1 MKTKKIVVIYS
12 GDDWHKEIPFSSPA
26 TKISFENWHERGLQE
41 NVEFYRASIK
51 WFNKKNLTFSK
62 SWAYRDKVWIKVTV
76 PVKPDLIFDKVAGKH
91 DYALFDWKMR
101 LAQNIPIFNH
111 PLFRTIADNKLSQYL
126 ILGEFMPQSFLA
138 TNITELQVAAKKIK
152 SSKVVL
158 KPIYGSGGIG
168 IVIDEKK
175 KALQTKL
182 TYPVFAQEFIV
193 SQKGIPGFSQKNEV
207 SDLRL
212 IFMNHKLVYAL
223 SRIAKKGSLFTN
235 FHQGASAVLVPKK
248 YIPKNVQTMTKK
260 IIQKLSVFPS
270 ANYSLDFIFTNSGK
284 PLLVEMN
291 TTPGFD
297 LLHIVG
303 DEKTKNKNFQ
313 EFISILK

>member
-1 MKTKKIVVIYS
+1 MQTKKIVVIYS
-12 GDDWHKEIPFSSPA
+12 GDDWNKEIPIASDS
-26 TKISFENWHERGLQE
+26 TRTSFQDWHEKGLQ
-41 NVEFYRASIK
+41 NNIEFYRASIQ
-51 WFNKKNLTFSK
+51 WFDEKNLSFSK
-62 SWAYRDKVWIKVTV
+62 AWAYRNNKWIKVTS
-76 PVKPDLIFDKVAGKH
+76 PIKPDMIFDKVAGSH
-91 DYALFDWKMR
+91 DYALFDWKMK
-101 LAQNIPIFNH
+101 LTQNIKVFNH

-138 TNITELQVAAKKIK
+138 TNEVELQSVAKKIQSEK
-152 SSKVVL
+152 IVI
-158 KPIYGSGGIG
+158 KPIYGSGGAG
-168 IVIDEKK
+168 IIIDEKE
-175 KALQTKL
+175 KALTMPIV
-182 TYPVFAQEFIV
+182 YPVFVQEFIV
-193 SQKGIPGFSQKNEV
+193 SQKGIPGFSEKDEV

-235 FHQGASAVLVPKK
+235 FHQGATAVLVPEKF
-248 YIPKNVQTMTKK
+248 IPANVTNVAEK
-260 IIQKLSVFPS
+260 IIAKLSVFPE

-303 DEKTKNKNFQ
+303 DEKTKNKNFK
-313 EFISILK
+313 EFISILS